1 MVFMRKLALLLL
13 LALVPTVFGGCI
25 MANEIDD
32 VATTEVISGVAADD
46 TEDVEDTE
54 EKVWTE
60 QDVRQLFGGR
70 QAYDESIIE
79 CVVADDGAYERVGVV
94 MFAKENDEVSYLGFM
109 DAEGFYAVCGTYAK
123 LAEEPNLT
131 YLGDGAVTFGVQT
144 DEGKPYLI
152 KASYSRSDD
161 GMHTNFVF
169 EDLPQE

>member
-1 MVFMRKLALLLL
+1 MRKLALLLL
-13 LALVPTVFGGCI
+13 LALVPMMFGGCI

-32 VATTEVISGVAADD
+32 VATTEVVSGVAADD
-46 TEDVEDTE
+46 TAEQE

-60 QDVRQLFGGR
+60 QDVRQLFAGR

-94 MFAKENDEVSYLGFM
+94 LFAKENDEVTYLGFM

-123 LAEEPNLT
+123 LADKPNLT

-161 GMHTNFVF
+161 GMETNFVF

>member
-13 LALVPTVFGGCI
+13 LALVPMMFGGCI

-32 VATTEVISGVAADD
+32 VATTEVVSGVAADD
-46 TEDVEDTE
+46 TAEQE

-60 QDVRQLFGGR
+60 QDVRQLFAGR

-94 MFAKENDEVSYLGFM
+94 LFAKENDEVTYLGFM

-123 LAEEPNLT
+123 LADKPNLT

-161 GMHTNFVF
+161 GMETNFVF

>member
-1 MVFMRKLALLLL
+1 MVFMRKFALLLL
-13 LALVPTVFGGCI
+13 LALVPMMFGGCI

-32 VATTEVISGVAADD
+32 VATTEVVSGVAADD
-46 TEDVEDTE
+46 TAEQE

-60 QDVRQLFGGR
+60 QDVRQLFAGR

-94 MFAKENDEVSYLGFM
+94 LFAKENDEVTYLGFM

-123 LAEEPNLT
+123 LADKPNLT

-161 GMHTNFVF
+161 GMETNFVF